1 VDFVN
6 KASLCFKKNSASFDT
21 HEGEMKNKNLTLF
34 YCMTLKAITLY
45 TLSVTK
51 GQIEI
56 NAFKKPENV

>member
-1 VDFVN
+1 
-6 KASLCFKKNSASFDT
+6 
-21 HEGEMKNKNLTLF
+21 MKNKNLTLF